1 MIERILVM
9 CPTRTESLRWVEI
22 LRQQIKCARTPPS
35 VSGSGL
41 NLATPGVA
49 PNHPMPPPG
58 LAPHV
63 SSVQNSPPFIML
75 TLWIRDAIEDG
86 RLSLLD
92 IKDLTKQNYTTDDE
106 KNCQTLSPWQ
116 LRRYRNQVFF
126 NNEFTDSCD
135 LTENVIRDDLNIVE
149 DENPYFKR
157 DALNMMNIDED
168 DNPFGYIRYMS
179 SCSGDEIT
187 LLLPSPVVSEGS
199 ESDKSEQNTLSYSQE
214 SSVIDSDENTKGTR
228 NVLLHLLDLLR
239 CLVILKDSNSSNFCS
254 FTNIDIGLV

>member
-58 LAPHV
+58 LPPHV
-63 SSVQNSPPFIML
+63 SCSNSPPFIML

-92 IKDLTKQNYTTDDE
+92 IKDLTKQNYTTDD
-106 KNCQTLSPWQ
+106 QTLSPWQ

-135 LTENVIRDDLNIVE
+135 LTENVKRDALNIDE
-149 DENPYFKR
+149 DDNPYFKR

-199 ESDKSEQNTLSYSQE
+199 ESDKSEQNTLSNSQE
-214 SSVIDSDENTKGTR
+214 SVVDSDENTKGIR

-239 CLVILKDSNSSNFCS
+239 YLDILKDSNSSNFCPLPIS
-254 FTNIDIGLV
+254 I

>member
-1 MIERILVM
+1 MAFSEYMNFSKKIVAGPMIERILVM

-41 NLATPGVA
+41 NLATPGLA
-49 PNHPMPPPG
+49 LNHPMPPPG
-58 LAPHV
+58 LPPHV

-75 TLWIRDAIEDG
+75 TLWIRDAIDDG

-135 LTENVIRDDLNIVE
+135 LTENV
-149 DENPYFKR
+149 KR

-199 ESDKSEQNTLSYSQE
+199 EQNTLSYSQE

-228 NVLLHLLDLLR
+228 NVLLHLM
-239 CLVILKDSNSSNFCS
+239 IY
-254 FTNIDIGLV
+254 

>member
-58 LAPHV
+58 LPPHV
-63 SSVQNSPPFIML
+63 SCSNSPPFIML

-92 IKDLTKQNYTTDDE
+92 IKDLTKQNYTTDD
-106 KNCQTLSPWQ
+106 QTLSPWQ

-135 LTENVIRDDLNIVE
+135 LTEN
-149 DENPYFKR
+149 FKR
-157 DALNMMNIDED
+157 DALNIDED

-179 SCSGDEIT
+179 SSSGDEIT
-187 LLLPSPVVSEGS
+187 LLLPSPVVSDGS
-199 ESDKSEQNTLSYSQE
+199 ESEKSEQNTLSYSQE
-214 SSVIDSDENTKGTR
+214 SVLHSDEKTKGTR
-228 NVLLHLLDLLR
+228 KIFLHLFIKTPR
-239 CLVILKDSNSSNFCS
+239 HFKRF
-254 FTNIDIGLV
+254 

>member
-41 NLATPGVA
+41 NLAAPGVA

-58 LAPHV
+58 LPPHV
-63 SSVQNSPPFIML
+63 SLSNSPPFIML

-92 IKDLTKQNYTTDDE
+92 IKDLTKQSNFNTDDQ
-106 KNCQTLSPWQ
+106 NSQTLSPWQ

-126 NNEFTDSCD
+126 NNEYTDSCD
-135 LTENVIRDDLNIVE
+135 LTEN
-149 DENPYFKR
+149 FKR
-157 DALNMMNIDED
+157 DALNIDED

-187 LLLPSPVVSEGS
+187 LLLPSPVVSDGS
-199 ESDKSEQNTLSYSQE
+199 ESEESEQNALSYSQE
-214 SSVIDSDENTKGTR
+214 SSVIDSDKKTKGTR
-228 NVLLHLLDLLR
+228 NVLFIKVELK
-239 CLVILKDSNSSNFCS
+239 ILYLQCDSCNEMKFFIPIFFVLIIPLSGHCKIMH
-254 FTNIDIGLV
+254 T